1 MYKLHGI
8 YNCELNNLWTYIK
21 KCATIYSNRREFY
34 MARLI
39 RPTLAIRCVQSGCKC
54 LFEVAQVE
62 DGKQQEVVCPQCG
75 EHYVYPIYD
84 EENK

>member
-1 MYKLHGI
+1 
-8 YNCELNNLWTYIK
+8 
-21 KCATIYSNRREFY
+21 

-62 DGKQQEVVCPQCG
+62 DGKQQEVVCPNCG

-84 EENK
+84 NEDDDNK